1 MNEEQQKALNKCIK
15 KASKSWQFLDVDE
28 FLQDIRGEQPIFLGK
43 DLIFISRIHSSGKCI
58 SEVSKEVSK
67 NVAEIYKND
76 EFTLVPLSISLKT
89 YIAFGMSVFVVKI
102 RE

>member
-43 DLIFISRIHSSGKCI
+43 DLIFISRIYSNG
-58 SEVSKEVSK
+58 EGVSAVVKK
-67 NVAEIYKND
+67 IDND
-76 EFTLVPLSISLKT
+76 FKDEEFTLVPLSFSLKT
-89 YIAFGMSVFVVKI
+89 FIAFGMSAYVVKI